1 MKYYKIGES
10 YGKLEE
16 GQKIETSHEIFWLTK
31 QEYETETGEIVIEP
45 KLTVVELIRKRFS
58 MDDELAIQR
67 QKETK
72 PEEFQAYFDY
82 VELCKTQLR
91 NE

>member
-1 MKYYKIGES
+1 MIVN
-10 YGKLEE
+10 KLN
-16 GQKIETSHEIFWLTK
+16 GQPDLTCLDNWDIQGYSLNEDKETYTVQAVH
-31 QEYETETGEIVIEP
+31 
-45 KLTVVELIRKRFS
+45 KLIPLIRKRYS

-82 VELCKTQLR
+82 VELCKTSLK
-91 NE
+91 